1 MQWAHAITCLAA
13 IAITAPALA
22 AHAQASRLPATIF
35 TATRPLTP
43 EESRVLS
50 EFLEQNLV
58 RLSGA
63 DQDAMRAARTDLVRV
78 LSQSTATPLFRAECS
93 KLMIPR
99 LNEIVG
105 AKDLMAATN
114 ALEVMR
120 AICTADSVLALC
132 KAADPETQRCAALR
146 LVAASGIPSSIAK
159 TTMNDAQAT
168 VVVRA
173 MKQAIQSESAWMA
186 ATYDFQSLFALAT
199 SKTVPASVQK
209 EARKAQVDAIKSLA
223 DRVGKGG
230 DDAALVHALWRS
242 LGVVLQQQVALTPPT
257 ELAVMNK
264 GLSPVL
270 GKVVAM
276 GEAPPKGAGAT
287 DSDFREVASLAGNLR
302 TILGRTPGRSR
313 GS

>member
-1 MQWAHAITCLAA
+1 ML
-13 IAITAPALA
+13 
-22 AHAQASRLPATIF
+22 
-35 TATRPLTP
+35 
-43 EESRVLS
+43 
-50 EFLEQNLV
+50 
-58 RLSGA
+58 
-63 DQDAMRAARTDLVRV
+63 
-78 LSQSTATPLFRAECS
+78 
-93 KLMIPR
+93 PR

-120 AICTADSVLALC
+120 AICTSDSVLALC

-146 LVAASGIPSSIAK
+146 LVAASGIPSSISK

-199 SKTVPASVQK
+199 SKTVPAPVQK
-209 EARKAQVDAIKSLA
+209 EARKAQVDAIKSLT

-264 GLSPVL
+264 ALPCPRQGRRD
-270 GKVVAM
+270 GR
-276 GEAPPKGAGAT
+276 GAT
-287 DSDFREVASLAGNLR
+287 QGRRRNRQRLPRSGLPRGQPAHDPGPDPRPIPRKLKPDAAR
-302 TILGRTPGRSR
+302 TRALCPARPDGGW
-313 GS
+313 GCGA

>member
-1 MQWAHAITCLAA
+1 MLWAHAITCLAA
-13 IAITAPALA
+13 IAVTAPALT
-22 AHAQASRLPATIF
+22 AHAQASRLPSSIV

-43 EESRVLS
+43 EESRALG

-58 RLSGA
+58 KLSGT
-63 DQDAMRAARTDLVRV
+63 DQDAMRTARADLVRA

-93 KLMIPR
+93 KVMLPR

-120 AICTADSVLALC
+120 AICTSDSVLALC

-146 LVAASGIPSSIAK
+146 LVAASGIPSSISK

-199 SKTVPASVQK
+199 SKTVPAPVQK
-209 EARKAQVDAIKSLA
+209 EARKAQVDAIKSLT

-276 GEAPPKGAGAT
+276 GETPPKGAGAT